1 MHVLITGGAGFIGH
15 NVALILKGKGYDVIV
30 LDSLERSTTFALQRL
45 SSSDVPLIR
54 GDIRNVALLKKL
66 VSKGDI
72 VVHAAAYISVEE
84 SMKNPEVYIDNNVMG
99 SLAVAKVC
107 LEAGASM
114 IYISSAAVYGE
125 PVKLP
130 IDEAHP
136 TKPIS
141 PYGLSKLFGEQI
153 LELLARQ
160 GLRYTVLRLFN
171 VYGPGQSS
179 AYAGVISRFIEQAL
193 ESQRLIIYGDGLQ
206 TRDFVHVYDVAQA
219 VELALEKEAYGEKFN
234 IAYGKPVSI
243 LELAQL
249 IKKLTCPD
257 CRVEHYP
264 PRPGDIRY
272 SYADITKAKS
282 VLGYQPTIDLEKG
295 ISELIRLKSNGQN
308 SNNAL

>member
-1 MHVLITGGAGFIGH
+1 MQVLITGGAGFIGH

-219 VELALEKEAYGEKFN
+219 VELALEKEAY
-234 IAYGKPVSI
+234 
-243 LELAQL
+243 
-249 IKKLTCPD
+249 
-257 CRVEHYP
+257 
-264 PRPGDIRY
+264 
-272 SYADITKAKS
+272 
-282 VLGYQPTIDLEKG
+282 
-295 ISELIRLKSNGQN
+295 
-308 SNNAL
+308 